1 MASSQMTAGQG
12 GRAASVA
19 GQYLTFMLGTEEYGV
34 DVLQVQEIIGYQ
46 APTPVPG
53 MPAYM
58 SGVINLRGVVIP
70 VMDARRLLR
79 MPEGNYT
86 RQSAVVVIQ
95 SDEHK
100 SGLIVDHVA
109 DVVTL
114 EPAQVSEPPRL
125 RDEVRMDCLKG
136 IGQINQRMLIL
147 LDAGRLMEGAAKH
160 LGDAVQ
166 GVKDALATAAAV
178 SAPVAAQA

>member
-1 MASSQMTAGQG
+1 MASVQTAVPD
-12 GRAASVA
+12 GRAATAA

-53 MPAYM
+53 MPPYM

-79 MPEGNYT
+79 MPEGAYT

-95 SDEHK
+95 SEDHR

-114 EPAQVSEPPRL
+114 EPGQVSEPPRM
-125 RDEVRMDCLKG
+125 RDDVRMDCLKG

-147 LDAGRLMEGAAKH
+147 LDASRLMEGAAKH
-160 LGDAVQ
+160 LGEAVQ
-166 GVKDALATAAAV
+166 GVRDALATAAAV
-178 SAPVAAQA
+178 AAPAAPQA